1 MKAFIRKIIVVLK
14 WIIVTFLI
22 SSIGG
27 VLCYR
32 WIPVTVT
39 PLMIIRC
46 FQNFSKGESVVIHH
60 QWVPLEKMSSYMPLA
75 VILSEDSH
83 FMLHHGFDV
92 NAVQEAYEINKKEKR
107 IVLGGSSISQQT
119 AKNVF
124 LWPTSSWIRKG
135 IETYFTV
142 LIECCWSKQRIMEVY
157 LNSIEMGTNI
167 YGIEAVAQ
175 RYFGCSAS
183 ELRESDCALI
193 AVSLPNP
200 ILFNSFTPSRYMR
213 KRQKE
218 IRKKM
223 KKYSINTRWL
233 N

>member
-92 NAVQEAYEINKKEKR
+92 NALQEAYEINKKEKR